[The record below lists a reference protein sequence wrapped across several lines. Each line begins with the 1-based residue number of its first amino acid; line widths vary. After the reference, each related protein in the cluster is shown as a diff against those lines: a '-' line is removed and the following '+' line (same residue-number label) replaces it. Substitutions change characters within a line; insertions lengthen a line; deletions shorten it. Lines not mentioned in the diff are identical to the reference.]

1 MEKEIIKN
9 NSLLNSTVKVLSFY
23 YGEVSK
29 NTIDKLSFAGIAK
42 FNIPDIKNIAKEL
55 DLEFNYK
62 RVDVEFLKEYM
73 LPCIAI
79 DEKSHS
85 FVIERLKGKYI
96 FVYDTIT
103 NKTHKIKKDKFK
115 TKSLEF
121 VFLSKKYKEINYI
134 DDAKK
139 DSKGWFFKPVIAQWR
154 SYVEIGFLTILINIF
169 GIAISLFAMNVYN
182 RVIPNFAVDTLF
194 VLAVG
199 VGVVLVFDIILK
211 SSRVYILNKVTTKLS
226 NELEEELFK
235 RTLTIQSSH
244 DSYMIGTKTNL
255 FKELSVVKDFFTSKV
270 LNILD
275 LPFFFLSSW
284 VIYMISP
291 AMVTVP
297 LGFAVVLLV
306 INFIMQFPLS
316 HLHSQSFKHAQS
328 KNAYLI
334 EQLQGKDDLKTSN
347 AISKTMHKWRN
358 LINFYN
364 ALNEKINMMNS
375 TTSFVSYSLV
385 QAVSVATIFLGVY
398 EIHSGNLNV
407 GGLIA
412 ITILSSRA
420 MIPVI
425 NLSSIVIKYKQVKE
439 SLDALN
445 KYWHLPTE
453 TSKLIELGIDR
464 ADGYIEF
471 KDVDFKYEGS
481 QHLALTNINLKIKAG
496 ERVGIIGQT
505 GCGKST
511 LVKLLLGLETPTKG
525 KIFLDDMDC
534 SSMHPIELRENISFM
549 PQEPYLFSGTLK
561 ENLELKRSI
570 SKKEMS
576 KALQK
581 SGLGELVKNSGGIDS
596 VNIGERGKNLSVGQ
610 RHLVALA
617 RVLLNDAPVIVL
629 DEPTTGLD
637 VGLEQN
643 LVRTLEESLKG
654 RTTIVVS
661 HRFAALDMVDRVI
674 LLDGGKIRAD
684 GKKEDILKLLNLQTT
699 KQSKQRELE
708 DA

>member
-1 MEKEIIKN
+1 MN
-9 NSLLNSTVKVLSFY
+9 QDSSLLNSTIRVLSFY

-29 NTIDKLSFAGIAK
+29 TTIDKLSFAGLSK

-55 DLEFNYK
+55 NLDFNYK
-62 RVDVEFLKEYM
+62 RVDVDFLKEYM
-73 LPCIAI
+73 LPCITI

-85 FVIERLKGKYI
+85 FVIERMKGKYL

-103 NKTHKIKKDKFK
+103 NKTHKIKKEKFR

-121 VFLSKKYKEINYI
+121 VFLSKKHKEINYI
-134 DDAKK
+134 DDSKK
-139 DSKGWFFKPVIAQWR
+139 DSKGWFFKPVAAQWR
-154 SYVEIGFLTILINIF
+154 SYVEIGFLTIFINIF

-194 VLAVG
+194 VLAAGIG
-199 VGVVLVFDIILK
+199 VILVFDIVLK

-235 RTLTIQSSH
+235 RTLTIQSRY
-244 DSYMIGTKTNL
+244 DNYMIGTKTNL

-275 LPFFFLSSW
+275 LPFFFLSAW
-284 VIYMISP
+284 IIYMISP
-291 AMVTVP
+291 AMVVVP
-297 LGFAVVLLV
+297 LGFAAILLV
-306 INFIMQFPLS
+306 INFIMQYPLS

-328 KNAYLI
+328 KNAYLV

-358 LINFYN
+358 LISFYN
-364 ALNEKINMMNS
+364 RLHEKINMMSS
-375 TTSFVSYSLV
+375 TTSFISYSLV

-420 MIPVI
+420 MVPVI
-425 NLSSIVIKYKQVKE
+425 NLSNIVIKYKQVKE
-439 SLDALN
+439 SLDSLN

-453 TSKLIELGIDR
+453 TNKSIELGIDR
-464 ADGYIEF
+464 ADGDIEF

-481 QHLALTNINLKIKAG
+481 KNQTLTNINIKIKAG

-534 SSMHPIELRENISFM
+534 SSMHPIELRENISLM

-561 ENLELKRSI
+561 ENLELERSI
-570 SKKEMS
+570 SKKEMAV
-576 KALQK
+576 ALAK

-596 VNIGERGKNLSVGQ
+596 VDIGEGGKNLSVGQ

-617 RVLLNDAPVIVL
+617 RVLLNSSPVVVL

-643 LVRTLEESLKG
+643 LVKTLEESLKN

-674 LLDGGKIRAD
+674 LLDGGRIRAD
-684 GKKEDILKLLNLQTT
+684 GKKDDVLKLLNAKPDKPQIE
-699 KQSKQRELE
+699 KELE
-708 DA
+708 HA